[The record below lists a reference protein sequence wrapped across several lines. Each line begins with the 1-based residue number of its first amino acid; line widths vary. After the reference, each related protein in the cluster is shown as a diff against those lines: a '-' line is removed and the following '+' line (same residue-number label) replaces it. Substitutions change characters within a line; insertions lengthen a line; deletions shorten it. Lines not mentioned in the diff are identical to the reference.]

1 MNIHPQK
8 AAQLQETMKGFRFG
22 IEVETVGLL
31 RETVARTIQTVVGGE
46 ARPLGGSGSHYNDWV
61 VVAADGRKWNVV
73 YDGSLPGGG
82 AEITSPILTY
92 ADLETLQAVVRAV
105 RAAGGR
111 ADSHCGIHVHVDGS
125 TMTPK
130 SVKNLVRY
138 VYSREDAIEAA
149 LSIKGSDRRARYCRP
164 VSANLATKIQKTRT
178 MADIQKLWYEGSYES
193 YPSRYNST
201 RYHGVNLNS
210 LFYRGTVEF
219 RWFNGSLHA
228 GVVKAYVQLCL
239 ALAARANYAAATKQ
253 PRRELDTAR
262 GVRWILTTQLGL
274 VGDEFKTTREHLS
287 KHLQVRRAVV
297 RNPRGPRHVDAGS
310 VAAPDYVAPLSNIP
324 RQEVAHA

>member
-1 MNIHPQK
+1 MNADK
-8 AAQLQETMKGFRFG
+8 AGQLQGTMKNLRFG

-46 ARPLGGSGSHYNDWV
+46 VRPLGGSGSHYNDWV

-92 ADLETLQAVVRAV
+92 ADLETLQAVV

-239 ALAARANYAAATKQ
+239 ALAARSFHSSAAGQ
-253 PRRELDTAR
+253 RRELGGRND
-262 GVRWILTTQLGL
+262 VNWILTTQLGL
-274 VGDEFKTTREHLS
+274 VGDEFKSTRSHLC
-287 KHLQVRRAVV
+287 KHLQVRRVAV
-297 RNPRGPRHVDAGS
+297 RNPRGPRPAQATAAA
-310 VAAPDYVAPLSNIP
+310 VAMLGQDEANAIME
-324 RQEVAHA
+324 RQAWQEVANA